1 MAGTVI
7 EKKTF
12 SGGQTFTVVVNDI
25 LYEPV
30 QCIVNAANGMLAHGG
45 GVAAVIA
52 DAAGSA
58 MLADCR
64 EIISKRGRI
73 PSGHAVVSKA
83 GDLPFRGL
91 IHAVGPKMGEGDEER
106 KLVQA
111 LREAFDLAE
120 ERRWKSLS
128 FPGRQFRHLPGPG
141 RHLRPELPAGGA
153 RSSSPRTRCRSC
165 GRSACACSSARCWT
179 RSGRSGRKRS
189 PIDKPGR
196 SIYTAAGAV
205 ARPVELTGGPHG
217 IHRP

>member
-1 MAGTVI
+1 MAGTII

-45 GVAAVIA
+45 GVAAAIA
-52 DAAGSA
+52 DAAGSVL
-58 MLADCR
+58 LADCR
-64 EIISKRGRI
+64 EIIAKRGRI

-83 GDLPFRGL
+83 GDLPFKGV
-91 IHAVGPKMGEGDEER
+91 IHAVGPKMGEGDEEK

-128 FPGRQFRHLPGPG
+128 FPGISSGIFLVPLALCAKSYLRAVKEFYAQNPGAQLRRDPPVPVHGPAAGRGQKGMAKSFRRLTSQNIPII
-141 RHLRPELPAGGA
+141 LRPEL
-153 RSSSPRTRCRSC
+153 ST
-165 GRSACACSSARCWT
+165 
-179 RSGRSGRKRS
+179 
-189 PIDKPGR
+189 
-196 SIYTAAGAV
+196 
-205 ARPVELTGGPHG
+205 
-217 IHRP
+217 